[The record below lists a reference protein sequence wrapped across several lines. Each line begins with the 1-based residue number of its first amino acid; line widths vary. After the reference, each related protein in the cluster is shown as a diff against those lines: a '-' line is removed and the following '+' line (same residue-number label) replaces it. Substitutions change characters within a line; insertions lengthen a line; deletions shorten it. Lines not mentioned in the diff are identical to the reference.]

1 MTEKSTLRPLAITQ
15 GDPAGI
21 GPENVAM
28 AYRDAPEL
36 LRGCFAVGDL
46 ATLRR
51 AAQCIVRPGQPELPV
66 AQIDAPVQAPGRFR
80 DPLHVSERRCASRS
94 RACRRAISVPRSSP
108 ADVLRDRQL
117 LAARSFAWAALSVRD
132 LALKPLMFKPLPR
145 TVTLISDAADVVTC
159 GRAVGVLARV
169 AAYGPVWVLQS

>member
-21 GPENVAM
+21 GPEIVAK
-28 AYRDAPEL
+28 AFRDAPEL

-66 AQIDAPVQAPGRFR
+66 AQIDAPVQALDMP
-80 DPLHVSERRCASRS
+80 
-94 RACRRAISVPRSSP
+94 PR
-108 ADVLRDRQL
+108 
-117 LAARSFAWAALSVRD
+117 
-132 LALKPLMFKPLPR
+132 
-145 TVTLISDAADVVTC
+145 
-159 GRAVGVLARV
+159 
-169 AAYGPVWVLQS
+169 

>member
-21 GPENVAM
+21 GPEIVAK
-28 AYRDAPEL
+28 AFRDAPEL

-66 AQIDAPVQAPGRFR
+66 AQIDAPVQALDMPPRCLPVL
-80 DPLHVSERRCASRS
+80 PLPQHAGATYGAVRADLERRGDAIGNNDLWI
-94 RACRRAISVPRSSP
+94 AAHALAGDLILATNNRRAFARIHG
-108 ADVLRDRQL
+108 LQL
-117 LAARSFAWAALSVRD
+117 ANWID
-132 LALKPLMFKPLPR
+132 
-145 TVTLISDAADVVTC
+145 
-159 GRAVGVLARV
+159 G
-169 AAYGPVWVLQS
+169 